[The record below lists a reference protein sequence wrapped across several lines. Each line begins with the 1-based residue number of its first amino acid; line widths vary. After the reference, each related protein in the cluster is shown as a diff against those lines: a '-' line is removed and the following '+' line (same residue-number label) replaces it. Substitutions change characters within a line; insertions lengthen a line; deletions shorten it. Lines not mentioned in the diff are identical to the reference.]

1 MNKKSKFLLATLACC
16 FQLGAVS
23 ANESKAS
30 VADLPMEQQQKN
42 TKIIGIV
49 TDSKTGETI
58 IGATVQIKGSST
70 GVITDADGKFEIA
83 ALPKNELVIS
93 YIGYVSK
100 EIKVGSQKLLSITLA
115 EDAKQLEEVVV
126 TAFGTGQKKES
137 ITGSI
142 QSVRPSALVVPN
154 SNLSTSFAGRLAGVV
169 AYQRSG
175 EPGNNGA
182 DFFIRGIA
190 TFNGGTPLIIL
201 DGVEIGKSDLNA
213 LDPEIIESFSVL
225 KDATASAM
233 YGSRGAN
240 GVLIIKSKTG
250 SDLEKPIIGIRVEAN
265 VTMPTKKPKFV
276 GAVDYMRL
284 FNEAVTNQGT
294 GDILYTEDQMQST
307 MNHLDPYI
315 YPDVDWYNEIFKKS
329 AFNQKANFN
338 IRGGTQKI
346 TYFMNINVNHETGM
360 LKNRSQDYYSFKN
373 NINVVRYS
381 FQNNIDFH
389 LSKSSTISLRLNA
402 QINDNHGPN
411 SEVKDIFAAIMTTNP
426 VNFPVMY
433 PQSAE
438 ESWYRWGSLTGGNAA
453 LTINPM
459 ARTSNGYYDSFES
472 TVTAN
477 IDFEQKLDFIT
488 KGLAFKTMFS
498 FKNWSKSATYRNIG
512 NNSYYLAG
520 FGKNDDGSFNYDVK
534 PIGEPTRRSL
544 TTNAYS
550 EGDRRIYFQAYFD
563 YNRSFDDHNVSGMV
577 LFNEDEYNKNNAAF
591 NSSDRFTP
599 FGNSLDRLF
608 NSLPKRKMG
617 FAARA
622 TYDYARRYMME
633 FNAGYNGSENFAS
646 GHRFGFFP
654 SISLGWNISEEK
666 FWTPLK
672 NVVSNF
678 KIRGSYGLV
687 GNDQVTNTRFL
698 YLAMVNLTGGASYET
713 GWGTN
718 YEGNTGPQYKRFQN
732 NNISWEVGRKLN
744 IGADIQLFNSLN
756 LTIDGFKEIR
766 SDIFQEKKSIPNF
779 LGTEG
784 TTIFGN
790 LAKIQNWGFDV
801 AASYGKQFNKDLNVQ
816 FQGTF
821 TFARNKILEYDEAP
835 GLRPA
840 KSWVGKKL
848 NQNWGY
854 ISDGLYIDEA
864 DIKNSPTSTI
874 GNIAIAPGDIKY
886 KDQPDKDGKYD
897 GKITSDDQ
905 VPIGNPTVP
914 EIVYG
919 FGPSI
924 TWKKWDFSLFF
935 QGQAKVSLVMSD
947 FSPFGAQLNRNVL
960 QWIADDYWSADNQ
973 NVNAAHPRLTK
984 YENNHNK
991 ASSDYWLRN
1000 AAFLKL
1006 KNAEIG
1012 YRFKFARVYVN
1023 GSNLATFAPFKHW
1036 DPEMGGGK
1044 GLTYPL
1050 QTTFNVGIQLTFK

>member
-1 MNKKSKFLLATLACC
+1 MNKKSKFLLAAFTCC
-16 FQLGAVS
+16 FQLGIVS
-23 ANESKAS
+23 ANEPKVSGYA
-30 VADLPMEQQQKN
+30 LPMEQQQRS

-49 TDSKTGETI
+49 TDSKTGEAI
-58 IGATVQIKGSST
+58 IGATIQVKGLGT
-70 GVITDADGKFEIA
+70 GTITDVDGKFEIA
-83 ALPKNELVIS
+83 ASPKDELVVS

-100 EIKVGSQKLLSITLA
+100 EIKVGTQKLISITLA
-115 EDAKQLEEVVV
+115 EDAQQLEEVVV

-142 QSVRPSALVVPN
+142 QSVRPSELVVPN

-182 DFFIRGIA
+182 DFYIRGIA
-190 TFNGGTPLIIL
+190 TFNGGTPLIVL
-201 DGVEIGKSDLNA
+201 DGVEISKSDLNA

-240 GVLIIKSKTG
+240 GVMIIKSKTG

-265 VTMPTKKPKFV
+265 VTMPTQTPKFV

-284 FNEAVTNQGT
+284 YNEAVTNQGT
-294 GDILYTEDQMQST
+294 GDILYTGDQMQNT

-346 TYFMNINVNHETGM
+346 TYFMNVNVNHETGM
-360 LKNRSQDYYSFKN
+360 LKNRSQDFYSFKN
-373 NINVVRYS
+373 NINVTRYS

-411 SEVKDIFAAIMTTNP
+411 SEVKDIFGAIMTTNP
-426 VNFPVMY
+426 VNFPVTF
-433 PQSAE
+433 PKSE
-438 ESWYRWGSLTGGNAA
+438 DESWYRWGSLTGGNAA
-453 LTINPM
+453 LTINPV

-477 IDFEQKLDFIT
+477 IDFEQKLNFIT
-488 KGLAFKTMFS
+488 EGLAFKTMFS
-498 FKNWSKSATYRNIG
+498 FKNWSKSATYRGIG

-520 FGKNDDGSFNYDVK
+520 FGKNDDGSFNYDVR
-534 PIGEPTRRSL
+534 PIGEPGRHSL
-544 TTNAYS
+544 TTNAFS
-550 EGDRRIYFQAYFD
+550 EGDRRIYFQAYLD
-563 YNRSFDDHNVSGMV
+563 YNRSFGDHNVSGMV

-591 NSSDRFTP
+591 NSEDRFTP
-599 FGNSLDRLF
+599 FGNSLDRLL

-617 FAARA
+617 FAARF
-622 TYDYARRYMME
+622 TYDYARRYMLE

-672 NVVSNF
+672 NIVSNL
-678 KIRGSYGLV
+678 KLRGSYGLV
-687 GNDQVTNTRFL
+687 GNDQVEKTRFL
-698 YLAMVNLTGGASYET
+698 YLAMVNLTGGGSYET

-718 YEGNTGPQYKRFQN
+718 YEGNSGPKYDRFQN

-756 LTIDGFKEIR
+756 LTVDGFKEIR
-766 SDIFQEKKSIPNF
+766 SDIFQEKKSIPEY
-779 LGTEG
+779 LGTAG
-784 TTIFGN
+784 TILYGN

-801 AASYGKQFNKDLNVQ
+801 AANYGKQINKDLNIQ

-835 GLRPA
+835 GLRSA
-840 KSWVGKKL
+840 KSWIGKKL
-848 NQNWGY
+848 HQNWGY
-854 ISDGLYIDEA
+854 ISDGLYIDAA
-864 DIKNSPTSTI
+864 DIKNNPTSTI

-886 KDQPDKDGKYD
+886 VDQPDNNGNYD
-897 GKITSDDQ
+897 GKITSDDM
-905 VPIGNPTVP
+905 VPIGNPTTP

-947 FSPFGAQLNRNVL
+947 FDPFGAQLNRNVL

-973 NVNAAHPRLTK
+973 NVNASYPRLTK
-984 YENNHNK
+984 YGSDHNK

-1012 YRFKFARVYVN
+1012 YKFKFARVYVN